1 MKNIIYI
8 LLGFF
13 VLTGCYQPTALVGPA
28 ITGATSGNIYNVG
41 LSYTSGMIIKEKT
54 GKTTTEYLIN
64 AMTTKKK
71 EIQEKQQKIMSTKK
85 EQIQKISKQI
95 NVNKE
100 EFFSMVERHISK
112 FKKINN

>member
-13 VLTGCYQPTALVGPA
+13 VLTGCYQSTAFVGPA
-28 ITGATSGNIYNVG
+28 ITGVTSGNIYNAG
-41 LSYTSGMIIKEKT
+41 LSYTSGRVVKAKT

-71 EIQEKQQKIMSTKK
+71 EIQEKQQRIMLTKK
-85 EQIQKISKQI
+85 EQIQKVSKQI
-95 NVNKE
+95 KVNKE